1 MDRNEHEQDPVRRV
15 VSGEPLP
22 EGAERDPGVRAALDD
37 VAVLREQLAFIG
49 EALAGTGTAP
59 GAAVV
64 RMPQRPRRRRVPRP
78 LLAGVA
84 AAAVLGTGAAYLV
97 AHNGV
102 PEGEERAK
110 PTAESVVACATD
122 VAEGTVARVEPLSG
136 DEGVRVVL
144 TVEHAYKPAAAKPR
158 LVFTARDSGASYF
171 RPGTRLLVLVPG
183 PPGEGPIT
191 FREGDRPP
199 GDSGEDVGKVRDDLE
214 YGRKWVEKALPGS
227 IGIDCSD
234 PG

>member
-1 MDRNEHEQDPVRRV
+1 MERYEQDPVRLV
-15 VSGEPLP
+15 VFDEPLP
-22 EGAERDPGVRAALDD
+22 EGAERDPGVRAAFDD
-37 VAVLREQLAFIG
+37 VAILREQLAFIG
-49 EALAGTGTAP
+49 TALAGSGDGAET
-59 GAAVV
+59 AAVS
-64 RMPQRPRRRRVPRP
+64 PPPRPRSRRRRVLRP
-78 LLAGVA
+78 LLAGA
-84 AAAVLGTGAAYLV
+84 AAVAVLGTGAAYLV

-122 VAEGTVARVEPLSG
+122 IAEGTVAKVEQLGG
-136 DEGVRVVL
+136 DDGVRVVL
-144 TVEHAYKPAAAKPR
+144 TVEHAYKPTTAQPR
-158 LVFTARDSGASYF
+158 LVFTAQDSGASYF
-171 RPGTRLLVLVPG
+171 RTGARLLVLVSG
-183 PPGEGPIT
+183 RPGEAPVT

-199 GDSGEDVGKVRDDLE
+199 GDFGEDVGKVRDGLE